1 MTAPTTTVD
10 VIDRLA
16 GIDPDSRTA
25 ALRREKPDLVRF
37 AQGSYDAL
45 LEPAAPEG
53 VSLVERHAIAY
64 RAALLTRFPEVAE
77 WHRSRL
83 EELGA
88 TPETIQAIAELT
100 DGHYAAGNGIGPRL
114 QALLAHTSRVTV
126 SPGSAQPEHIAQLKA
141 AGLTPKEIVTV
152 GQLVA
157 FVSYQVRAIAV
168 ARALEESHA

>member
-1 MTAPTTTVD
+1 MTAPTTTID

-16 GIDPDSRTA
+16 GIGPQSKA
-25 ALRREKPDLVRF
+25 AELRRQKPDLVQF

-45 LEPAAPEG
+45 LEPVAPEG

-64 RAALLTRFPEVAE
+64 RAALLTRFPDVAE
-77 WHRSRL
+77 WHRARL

-88 TPETIQAIAELT
+88 APETIQAIAEFT
-100 DGHYAAGNGIGPRL
+100 NGHGDVDPRL
-114 QALLAHTSRVTV
+114 EALLAHTNRVTV

-168 ARALEESHA
+168 ARAFEESYA

>member
-1 MTAPTTTVD
+1 MTAPTTTAD

-16 GIDPDSRTA
+16 GIAPDSRTA

-77 WHRSRL
+77 WHRARL
-83 EELGA
+83 EARGA
-88 TPETIQAIAELT
+88 APETIQAVAEFT
-100 DGHYAAGNGIGPRL
+100 DGHAEGGIGPRL
-114 QALLAHTSRVTV
+114 EALLAHTNRVTV
-126 SPGSAQPEHIAQLKA
+126 SPGSAQPEHIVQLKA